1 MSLVNYFV
9 VNCKKSVFGY
19 NVYIVKWLIAI
30 LFVLF
35 VLRGR
40 KGWNKGGERVERV
53 ILEEKEK
60 K

>member
-40 KGWNKGGERVERV
+40 KGWNEGGKRVERV
-53 ILEEKEK
+53 ILEEEEK